1 MRKDAAG
8 LAQFVGPDLV
18 FRHDYSPRSALCYT
32 TGTMTVP
39 FQKRFV
45 ALAAVRSALC
55 VGIDP
60 SAETLKAW
68 GLPDDA
74 LGLRSFCDRMVEV
87 CAPLVACV
95 KPQSAFFERH
105 GAAGMDV
112 LYDTVEAAHSHGTLV
127 IIDAKRG
134 DIDSTAAAYGEAFL
148 GPKSPFGGDAMTL
161 TAYFGFGS
169 LAPIVERAY
178 REGAGLFVMVRSSN
192 PEGTELQH
200 ARMPDGHSVAERLA
214 DQITARNAADG
225 TGELGLIGAVVGAT
239 LGGEAADIA
248 ARLPNSLLLVPGIG
262 AQGATIADA
271 RGNFGVHYS
280 RVIPS
285 LSRAIARA
293 GPDSRDLR
301 REVERRIAEA
311 RGVE

>member
-1 MRKDAAG
+1 
-8 LAQFVGPDLV
+8 
-18 FRHDYSPRSALCYT
+18 
-32 TGTMTVP
+32 MTDP

-45 ALAAVRSALC
+45 ALAAERSALC

-60 SAETLKAW
+60 SAETLKGW
-68 GLPDDA
+68 GLADDA
-74 LGLRSFCDRMVEV
+74 QGLLAFCERMVEI

-95 KPQSAFFERH
+95 KPQAAFFERH
-105 GAAGMDV
+105 GPTGMEV
-112 LYDTVEAAHSHGTLV
+112 LRRTVDTAHGHGTLV

-148 GPKSPFGGDAMTL
+148 GPHSPFGGDAMTL
-161 TAYFGFGS
+161 SAYLGFGS
-169 LAPIVERAY
+169 LAPIIEQAR
-178 REGAGLFVMVRSSN
+178 REAAGVFVVVRSSN
-192 PEGTELQH
+192 PEGTRSQQ
-200 ARMPDGHSVAERLA
+200 ARMPDGRTVAEDLA
-214 DQITARNAADG
+214 DQIAAQNAADG

-239 LGGEAADIA
+239 LGREAADIA

-262 AQGATIADA
+262 AQGATITNV

-293 GPDSRDLR
+293 GPGSQDLR
-301 REVERRIAEA
+301 REVERRIAEI
-311 RGVE
+311 RGAE